1 MSPGFHSEPSRTA
14 DWSGWEQSAR
24 RRGYEH
30 RLVQYTCATTQRSTT
45 SAPVFATL
53 LPCPT
58 MRPAGSDDVAS
69 LLEAAGRGESAA
81 FEEFFDATQRLVR
94 GIILRVVRDRALAEE
109 VTQDVYLEL
118 WRQAPRFEK
127 DRGSARSWTTTIA
140 HRRAVDRV
148 RSEQAR
154 RDRELRHEL
163 VVDLTTDP
171 ADELGDAA
179 EQARVR
185 DALDQ
190 LTSIQRE
197 AIKLAYYEGNTY
209 QQVARLLD
217 IPEGTAKTRIRDG
230 LVKLRDALG
239 VSP

>member
-1 MSPGFHSEPSRTA
+1 
-14 DWSGWEQSAR
+14 
-24 RRGYEH
+24 
-30 RLVQYTCATTQRSTT
+30 
-45 SAPVFATL
+45 
-53 LPCPT
+53 

-69 LLEAAGRGESAA
+69 LLEAAGRGDSAA
-81 FEEFFDATQRLVR
+81 FAQFFDATQRLVR

-118 WRQAPRFEK
+118 WRHAPRFEK

-154 RDRELRHEL
+154 RDRELRHEV

-171 ADELGDAA
+171 ADEFGDAA

-190 LTSIQRE
+190 LSSIQRE